1 MLTTCTPV
9 RPSRRR
15 ILLCAALLLA
25 HAATAAPVRAADA
38 TKPADLILHGG
49 PILTMDGPTPTYV
62 EAVAVADGRIVVAGA
77 KDEAMA
83 RKGPDTVV
91 RDLGGKAL
99 LPAFIDAH
107 SHFINAPP
115 LAKQVNVSNPPVGP
129 AVDIPST
136 IDTLKKFQ
144 AERGIPADE
153 WIIGW
158 GYDRNGL
165 KEGRDITRED
175 LDAAFPDHK
184 VMLLHV
190 SLHGGVLNSKA
201 LAWAGVTAETP
212 TPPGGVIARMPD
224 GKTPAGLLMETAF
237 LPVFAKM
244 PQPGEAEMLELMKP
258 GQMLYAENGY
268 TVANEGFTHVKDLR
282 LLQKAAA
289 QGRLFIDVVA
299 LPGFVEMDQWLGN
312 AEFPFGSWNGR
323 LKLQGVKVTQ
333 DGSPQGKTAHVTTPF
348 LTGGPGG
355 EKDWRGE
362 TTQPED
368 AFRATVKKA
377 KDAGLQIFIHANG
390 DATIDQ
396 AIAAVEAA
404 GLTAAD
410 DRRTV
415 VIHSQFQRPD
425 QLPKYEKLGM
435 SPSYFTNHTYFWGD
449 VHRANLGADKAA
461 FISPMKS
468 ASERG
473 IVVSNH
479 SDFNVTPLDPM
490 FILWTSMAR
499 TSRSG
504 VVIGPDQRVD
514 AYAGLQALTTGPA
527 WQFREEDRRGRI
539 KAGMLADMVVLSAD
553 PVRTDVTKTRDIE
566 VVETFKEGKS
576 IYVRAA
582 NG

>member
-1 MLTTCTPV
+1 MRTTSTMARFAWRCGPI
-9 RPSRRR
+9 P
-15 ILLCAALLLA
+15 AALLLA
-25 HAATAAPVRAADA
+25 LAAAPAAVRADA
-38 TKPADLILHGG
+38 TAPADLILHGG

-62 EAVAVADGRIVVAGA
+62 EAVAVADGRIAFAGA
-77 KDEAMA
+77 KDEAMT
-83 RKGPDTVV
+83 RKGPGTVV
-91 RDLGGKAL
+91 RDLEGRAL
-99 LPAFIDAH
+99 LPAFVDAH

-115 LAKQVNVSNPPVGP
+115 LAKQVNVANPPVGP

-144 AERGIPADE
+144 ADRGIPADE
-153 WIIGW
+153 WIVGW

-190 SLHGGVLNSKA
+190 SLHGAVLNSKA
-201 LAWAGVTAETP
+201 LAWAGITPDTP
-212 TPPGGVIARMPD
+212 TPPGGVIARLSD

-244 PQPGEAEMLELMKP
+244 PQPGEAEMLELMAP
-258 GQMLYAENGY
+258 GQMTYAENGY

-299 LPGFVEMDQWLGN
+299 LPGFVEMDQWLGKP
-312 AEFPFGSWNGR
+312 EFPFGTWNGH
-323 LKLQGVKVTQ
+323 LKLQGVKITQ

-368 AFRATVKKA
+368 AFRATVKRA
-377 KDAGLQIFIHANG
+377 KDAGLQIFVHANG

-396 AIAAVEAA
+396 AIDAVEAA

-415 VIHSQFQRPD
+415 VIHSQLQRPD
-425 QLPKYEKLGM
+425 QLPKYAKLGM
-435 SPSYFTNHTYFWGD
+435 SPTYFTNHTYFWGD
-449 VHRANLGADKAA
+449 VHRANIGADKAA
-461 FISPMKS
+461 FISPMK
-468 ASERG
+468 AATERG

-504 VVIGPDQRVD
+504 VVVGPDQRVD

-539 KAGMLADMVVLSAD
+539 RTGMLADLVVLSAD
-553 PVRTDVTKTRDIE
+553 PVRTDVAKIRDIE
-566 VVETFKEGKS
+566 VVETIKEGKT
-576 IYVRAA
+576 IYARDRK
-582 NG
+582 G